1 MSLSRFL
8 LALCAITFLPIVPAQ
23 ALEKWVYVATNL
35 QVDENV
41 GKLEQL
47 MERAAKAGYTHL
59 LLADSK
65 LARLGTLGDIYP
77 RYARNTEVIK
87 AASARL
93 KIEIVPA
100 IFHIGYSNAMLFH
113 DPNLVEGMPVKEL
126 ELVVKDGVATV
137 PESDLTLPGG
147 DFSDLKKWSWKD
159 DNVIAEDGSAHV
171 KANGSNGRIV
181 QKLKVKP
188 WHQYHVS
195 VRVKTNALK
204 GAVAEVK
211 ALATTGGRTLNWANL
226 GAEATQDWKTHH
238 VIFNSQDQTD
248 VNLFF
253 GEWGASSGDLWWDDA
268 KIELAPF
275 VNLIRR
281 EGSPLSVKT
290 ADGKELTEGK
300 DFEQLRDP
308 LMGVKPYAGEYDV
321 YHQPPV
327 FRTKMPDGTRLR
339 VSYYHAV
346 TVYDGQAMICPS
358 EPRTVELLRDEA
370 KRVHQLWKAKG
381 YMMSH
386 DECRAM
392 NWCEACEKRKMTP
405 GQLLADNVRVCA
417 GILREVNP
425 NGRVYTWS
433 DMFDP
438 NHNAVKGPYYL
449 VNGPLTDSWLGLDKD
464 IIILPWYFE
473 KRAESLQFFADRG
486 HKQVIAG
493 YYDHRPEQVKDW
505 LSAAKATPDSVIGV
519 MYTTWRN
526 KYDDLEAFG
535 QLIGEAK

>member
-8 LALCAITFLPIVPAQ
+8 LALCAITLLPPVPAQ

-41 GKLEQL
+41 GKLEKL
-47 MERAAKAGYTHL
+47 MERASKAGYTHL

-65 LARLGTLGDIYP
+65 LARLGTLGDVYP
-77 RYARNTEVIK
+77 RYARNTEAIK

-100 IFHIGYSNAMLFH
+100 IFHIGYSNSMLFH
-113 DPNLVEGMPVKEL
+113 DPNLVEGMPVKEM

-137 PESDLTLPGG
+137 PESELSLPGG

-159 DNVIAEDGSAHV
+159 DNVVAEDGAAHV
-171 KANGSNGRIV
+171 KANGNNARIV

-204 GAVAEVK
+204 GANAEVK

-226 GAEATQDWKTHH
+226 GAKATQDWTTHD

-281 EGSPLSVKT
+281 DGSPLSVKA

-327 FRTKMPDGTRLR
+327 LRTKLPDGTRLR
-339 VSYYHAV
+339 VSYHHAV

-370 KRVHQLWKAKG
+370 KRVHQLWGAKG

-386 DECRAM
+386 DECRVM
-392 NWCEACEKRKMTP
+392 NWCAACEKRKMTP
-405 GQLLADNVRVCA
+405 GQLLADNVRACA

-464 IIILPWYFE
+464 IILLPWYFE
-473 KRAESLQFFADRG
+473 KRAQSLKFFADRG

-535 QLIGEAK
+535 QLIGEPK

>member
-1 MSLSRFL
+1 MSFRRL
-8 LALCAITFLPIVPAQ
+8 ILPICALASFLTAPAQ
-23 ALEKWVYVATNL
+23 ALEKWLYVATNL

-41 GKLEQL
+41 GKLEKL
-47 MERAAKAGYTHL
+47 MERASKAGYTHL

-77 RYARNTEVIK
+77 RYARNTEAAK
-87 AASARL
+87 AAAMRL

-100 IFHIGYSNAMLFH
+100 IFNIGYSNSMLFH
-113 DPNLVEGMPVKEL
+113 DPNMVEGMPVKDMEL
-126 ELVVKDGVATV
+126 IVRDGVATV
-137 PESDLTLPGG
+137 PDSDLALPGG

-159 DNVIAEDGSAHV
+159 ENVIAEDGAARV

-195 VRVKTNALK
+195 IRVKTDVLK
-204 GAVAEVK
+204 GANAEVK
-211 ALATTGGRTLNWANL
+211 ALAAIGGRGLNWANL
-226 GAEATQDWKTHH
+226 GAKATQDWTTHH
-238 VIFNSQDQTD
+238 VIFNSQDQAE

-281 EGSPLSVKT
+281 DGCPLSVKT
-290 ADGKELTEGK
+290 VDGKPLVEGT
-300 DFEQLRDP
+300 DFEPLRDP
-308 LMGVKPYAGEYDV
+308 LLGAKPWPGEYDV
-321 YHQPPV
+321 YHTPPV
-327 FRTKMPDGTRLR
+327 LRTKLPDGTRVR
-339 VSYYHAV
+339 VSYHHAV

-358 EPRTVELLRDEA
+358 EPKTVELLRDEA
-370 KRVHQLWKAKG
+370 KRVHELWGAKG

-386 DECRAM
+386 DECRVM
-392 NWCEACEKRKMTP
+392 NWCDACQKRKMTP
-405 GQLLADNVRVCA
+405 GQLLADNVRTCTA
-417 GILREVNP
+417 ILKDVNP
-425 NGRVYTWS
+425 NGRIHTWN

-438 NHNAVKGPYYL
+438 HHNAVKGPYYL

-464 IIILPWYFE
+464 VIILPWYFE
-473 KRAESLQFFADRG
+473 KRAESLKFFADRG

-493 YYDHRPEQVKDW
+493 YYDHRPEQVKEW
-505 LSAAKATPDSVIGV
+505 LAAANSTSDSVIGV
-519 MYTTWRN
+519 MYTTWQN
-526 KYDDLEAFG
+526 KYDDLEGFG
-535 QLIGEAK
+535 RFIDEAR

>member
-1 MSLSRFL
+1 MKLLRLPFLVCALTLLLSTSVR
-8 LALCAITFLPIVPAQ
+8 AV
-23 ALEKWVYVATNL
+23 EKWVYVAINL

-41 GKLEQL
+41 GKLEKL
-47 MERAAKAGYTHL
+47 MERASKAGYTHL

-77 RYARNTEVIK
+77 RYSRNTEAVK
-87 AASARL
+87 AAAALL

-113 DPNLVEGMPVKEL
+113 DPNLVEGMPVKDMK
-126 ELVVKDGVATV
+126 LVVRDGVATV
-137 PESDLTLPGG
+137 PEAEVSLPGG

-159 DNVIAEDGSAHV
+159 DNVIAEGGAAHV
-171 KANGSNGRIV
+171 KANGGNGRIV

-195 VRVKTNALK
+195 VRVKTNELK
-204 GAVAEVK
+204 GANPEVK
-211 ALATTGGRTLNWANL
+211 AMAITGGRTLNWANL
-226 GAEATQDWKTHH
+226 GTKATQDWTTHH
-238 VIFNSQDQTD
+238 VIFNSEDQTE

-253 GEWGASSGDLWWDDA
+253 GEWGAASGDLWWDDA
-268 KIELAPF
+268 RIELAPF

-281 EGSPLSVKT
+281 DGCPFSVKT
-290 ADGKELTEGK
+290 ADGEELEEGK
-300 DFEQLRDP
+300 DFEPLHDP
-308 LMGVKPYAGEYDV
+308 LMGAKPYAGEYDV
-321 YHQPPV
+321 YHTPPQL
-327 FRTKMPDGTRLR
+327 RTKLPDGTRLR
-339 VSYYHAV
+339 VGYYHAV

-370 KRVHQLWKAKG
+370 KRVHELWKTKG

-392 NWCEACEKRKMTP
+392 NWCAACEKRKMTP
-405 GQLLADNVRVCA
+405 GQLLADNVRTCA
-417 GILREVNP
+417 ALLREVNP
-425 NGRVYTWS
+425 GGQIYTWS

-449 VNGPLTDSWLGLDKD
+449 VNGPLTDSWLGLDND

-473 KRAESLQFFADRG
+473 KRAESLKFFADRG

-505 LSAAKATPDSVIGV
+505 LAAAKSTPDSVIGV

-526 KYDDLEAFG
+526 KYDDLEAFSKSVDDG
-535 QLIGEAK
+535 K